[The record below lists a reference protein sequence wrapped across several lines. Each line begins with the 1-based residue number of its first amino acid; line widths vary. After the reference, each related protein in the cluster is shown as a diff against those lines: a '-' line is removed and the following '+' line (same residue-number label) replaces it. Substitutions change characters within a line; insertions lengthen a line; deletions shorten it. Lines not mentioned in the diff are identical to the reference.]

1 MLALWLAAA
10 APASAG
16 TSVAPEQFLWPK
28 PDVAP
33 PGYQLTSREAQRV
46 ALASRVG
53 RSLRAA
59 HPGISTRVYMTLP
72 HGWEVDFEGRKL
84 VLGEV
89 DVDGASGRV
98 VRSFSGWQ
106 ASTFQ
111 ARGHLAGLADSW
123 WVWLPLCVLFVAPF
137 VDLRRPFRL
146 LHLDLL
152 VLLSFG
158 VSHLLLNQGHVLA
171 SVPLV
176 YPVLAYLLA
185 RMLWAGL
192 RRRGGSRGPLVPH
205 LRARWLVAGLVA
217 LVAFRIFVNVATD
230 TVIDV
235 GYAGVVGADRIEHRQ
250 PLYVD
255 NDAHGDTYGPVDYLA
270 YVPFELAFPWHGA
283 WDSLPAAHAAAIFF
297 DLLVIAALFTAGV
310 RLRAGPE
317 GRRLGLALAYAWAAY
332 PYTLY
337 ALALNTNDALVAALL
352 VLAFVSLRSPLARGG
367 WLGLG
372 VAAKFAPLALA
383 PLFAGGTGE
392 RRPRPPALFAS
403 ALAAVVGISLAV
415 YVPRSGLHA
424 FWSSTISYQLHRIS
438 PFSLW
443 TLHPSLHWLQLA
455 LAIGAALLA
464 VAVGFVPRRR
474 DPVQVAALACAVLV
488 ATQLPAG
495 HWFYFYLVWFAP
507 FALIALFGEHSGP
520 LAEARLE
527 HVPERR
533 ERGFEAV
540 LGRRPVAHQ
549 EPLRRPRPAL
559 PEVAERVHGD

>member
-1 MLALWLAAA
+1 M
-10 APASAG
+10 AG
-16 TSVAPEQFLWPK
+16 TSVAPQLLLWPN
-28 PDVAP
+28 PNVAP
-33 PGYQLTSREAQRV
+33 AGYSLTPKQAESV
-46 ALASRVG
+46 ALASPAG

-59 HPGISTRVYMTLP
+59 HPGIPTRVYMTP
-72 HGWEVDFEGRKL
+72 PRGWEVDFEGRKL

-89 DVDGASGRV
+89 DLDGASGRV
-98 VRSFSGWQ
+98 LRSFTGWQ

-111 ARGHLAGLADSW
+111 TRGHLAGLVDSW

-137 VDLRRPFRL
+137 FDFGRPFRL

-158 VSHLLLNQGHVLA
+158 VSHLFLNQGHVLA

-176 YPVLAYLLA
+176 YPVLAYVLA
-185 RMLWAGL
+185 RMLWAGF
-192 RRRGGSRGPLVPH
+192 RRRTGSRGPLVPH
-205 LRARWLVAGLVA
+205 LRARWLVVGLVA

-230 TVIDV
+230 NVIDV
-235 GYAGVVGADRIEHRQ
+235 GYAGVVGADRIEHKQ
-250 PLYVD
+250 PLYVAGS
-255 NDAHGDTYGPVDYLA
+255 AHGDTYGPVNYLA

-297 DLLVIAALFTAGV
+297 DLLVIGALFMAGV

-352 VLAFVSLRSPLARGG
+352 LLAFVALRSPAARGG
-367 WLGLG
+367 LLGLG

-392 RRPRPPALFAS
+392 RRLRPLVLFA
-403 ALAAVVGISLAV
+403 AAIAAVMGISLAV

-443 TLHPSLHWLQLA
+443 TLYPSLHWLQLA
-455 LAIGAALLA
+455 LAAGAALLA
-464 VAVGFVPRRR
+464 VAVAFVPRRR
-474 DPVQVAALACAVLV
+474 DAVQVAAFAAAVLV

-495 HWFYFYLVWFAP
+495 HWFYFYILWFAP
-507 FALIALFGEHSGP
+507 LALIALFGEHGDR
-520 LAEARLE
+520 LGEARLE
-527 HVPERR
+527 HVSEGR

-540 LGRRPVAHQ
+540 LRRRAVAHH
-549 EPLRRPRPAL
+549 ERLRRPAPAL
-559 PEVAERVHGD
+559 PEVAERIHPH

>member
-1 MLALWLAAA
+1 M
-10 APASAG
+10 
-16 TSVAPEQFLWPK
+16 WPK
-28 PDVAP
+28 PNVAP
-33 PGYQLTSREAQRV
+33 AGYSLTPRQAERV
-46 ALASRVG
+46 ALASAAG

-59 HPGISTRVYMTLP
+59 HPGIRTRVYMTP
-72 HGWEVDFEGRKL
+72 PRGWEVDFEGRKL

-89 DVDGASGRV
+89 DLDGASGRV
-98 VRSFSGWQ
+98 LRSFTGWQ

-111 ARGHLAGLADSW
+111 TRGHLAGLADSW

-137 VDLRRPFRL
+137 LHFRRPFRL

-158 VSHLLLNQGHVLA
+158 ISHLFLNQGHVLA

-176 YPVLAYLLA
+176 YPVLAYVLA

-192 RRRGGSRGPLVPH
+192 RGRTGSRGPLVPH
-205 LRARWLVAGLVA
+205 LRARWLVVGLVA
-217 LVAFRIFVNVATD
+217 LVAFRIFVNVATGD
-230 TVIDV
+230 VIDV
-235 GYAGVVGADRIEHRQ
+235 GYAGVVGADRIEHKL
-250 PLYVD
+250 PLYVAGS
-255 NDAHGDTYGPVDYLA
+255 AHGDTYGPVNYLA
-270 YVPFELAFPWHGA
+270 YVPFELAFPWHGS

-297 DLLVIAALFTAGV
+297 DLLAMGALFMAGV

-337 ALALNTNDALVAALL
+337 ALALNTNDALVAGLL
-352 VLAFVSLRSPLARGG
+352 VLAFVALRSPAARGG

-392 RRPRPPALFAS
+392 RRLRPLALFAS

-443 TLHPSLHWLQLA
+443 TLYPSLHWLQLA
-455 LAIGAALLA
+455 LVAGAALLA
-464 VAVGFVPRRR
+464 LGVGFLPRRR
-474 DPVQVAALACAVLV
+474 NAIHVAALAAAVLV
-488 ATQLPAG
+488 ACQLPAG
-495 HWFYFYLVWFAP
+495 HWFYFYVVWFAP
-507 FALIALFGEHSGP
+507 FALIALFGEHCDAREP
-520 LAEARLE
+520 EIVAARLE
-527 HVPERR
+527 
-533 ERGFEAV
+533 
-540 LGRRPVAHQ
+540 
-549 EPLRRPRPAL
+549 RPAIA
-559 PEVAERVHGD
+559 VSEREPALT